1 MIEPIYFSKIEF
13 CESIGYGNVSSI
25 MLLNL
30 FEKTLSYQKFDR
42 KKQMPVIQ
50 EIESEKWGDEIFS
63 YTVSRPA
70 KIIKNA
76 KTDFK
81 AQLLPDEEYTEDV
94 TFSYVIQ
101 LSNEQIAMLLPYCN
115 ALDFEPY
122 RDKEMSMNNEG
133 YIGYR
138 DEVQMSFTAITNSYI
153 PKIELPMSYYYD
165 EAHIWPSERLYR
177 YLFKTYFENNKDLKK
192 WNLTY
197 GESSLLF

>member
-1 MIEPIYFSKIEF
+1 MIRKESRVEMIKPIYFSKIEF
-13 CESIGYGNVSSI
+13 CESIGYDNVSSI

-30 FEKTLSYQKFDR
+30 SEKTLSYQKFDR

-50 EIESEKWGDEIFS
+50 EIESEKCGDEI
-63 YTVSRPA
+63 
-70 KIIKNA
+70 
-76 KTDFK
+76 
-81 AQLLPDEEYTEDV
+81 
-94 TFSYVIQ
+94 FSYVIQ

-122 RDKEMSMNNEG
+122 RDKEMSMDDEG
-133 YIGYR
+133 YIGCR

-165 EAHIWPSERLYR
+165 EAHIWSSERLYR